1 MKKISVLILSLLTLM
16 AGAVLSPLLSGISNE
31 YSVINPVFIKSLVTI
46 PSLLVFLLPFFL
58 PQKFINSYSNKT
70 ILLIGLF
77 LYSIGG
83 LIPSLF
89 KISFSI
95 FIFCR
100 IILGIGLGL
109 IAPRA
114 VSSINNI
121 YEGKEKEKMLGYA
134 GAMNNLGTI
143 TAVLFSGF
151 FGIYNWKNGLWI
163 YGISVIAFLLVLIY
177 FPKETPKPNH
187 TIVTKKIS
195 LNTGLISIYLTLF
208 FITIIYFIIPTNL
221 SFYISTITDHNAT
234 TITGVFMAIT
244 SGAGVI
250 SGIFFSKI
258 YAFLQEKIGAVLF
271 LSFFLSMLIIYF
283 HFNIYFLL
291 IALLISGFALGVGI
305 PYFNKKIIQYSKGQN
320 EAKAIAIGT
329 SLLFLAQFISPFLID
344 FFRKLFQLPLS
355 TGPFLIGSLL
365 SLVLLLIN
373 SLVKSK
379 KNNLY

>member
-31 YSVINPVFIKSLVTI
+31 YSTVSPVFIKSLVTI
-46 PSLLVFLLPFFL
+46 PSLLVFLLPFLL
-58 PQKFINSYSNKT
+58 PQKFINFYSNKT
-70 ILLIGLF
+70 ILLIGLL

-89 KISFSI
+89 KISFSS
-95 FIFCR
+95 FMFCR

-114 VSSINNI
+114 VSSINTI

-151 FGIYNWKNGLWI
+151 LGTYNWKNGLWI
-163 YGISVIAFLLVLIY
+163 YWISVIAFILLLIY
-177 FPKETPKPNH
+177 FPKESSKSNH
-187 TIVTKKIS
+187 TVVPKNMS
-195 LNTGLISIYLTLF
+195 LNAGLISIYLTLF
-208 FITIIYFIIPTNL
+208 LITIIYFIIPTNL
-221 SFYISTITDHNAT
+221 SFYISTITDHNIT
-234 TITGVFMAIT
+234 TITGVLMAIT

-250 SGIFFSKI
+250 SGVFFSKI
-258 YAFLQEKIGAVLF
+258 YDILKERISSVLF

-291 IALLISGFALGVGI
+291 IALPISGFSLGIGI

-320 EAKAIAIGT
+320 ESKTIEIGT
-329 SLLFLAQFISPFLID
+329 SLLFLGQFVSPFFID
-344 FFRKLFQLPLS
+344 FFRKLLQLPIS
-355 TGPFLIGSLL
+355 TGTFLIGSLL

-373 SLVKSK
+373 SFVNK
-379 KNNLY
+379 KDLN